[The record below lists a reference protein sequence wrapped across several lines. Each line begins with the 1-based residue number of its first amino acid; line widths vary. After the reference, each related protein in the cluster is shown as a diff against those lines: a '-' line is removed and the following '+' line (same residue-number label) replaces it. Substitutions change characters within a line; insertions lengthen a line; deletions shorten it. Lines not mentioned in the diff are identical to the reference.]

1 MEFFFKFGYVFIIV
15 TLIIMI
21 WMSLARASLYN
32 HREMEEMRYPP
43 CAYNSLCTCSKSSTD
58 LGIVHCKNVPF
69 PALPRMVNQSKVFM
83 LHMENTGLREIEPYF
98 LQSTGMYRLKISGNH
113 LTEIP
118 DDAFTGLERSL
129 WELILPQNDLVE
141 IPSKSFRHLQ
151 KLRHLDLSHNHITHI
166 LHDSFRGLEDSLQT
180 LLLGDNCISSLP
192 PHIFTGLLILET
204 LDLSGNNLFE
214 IDPNVFVDGMP
225 RLMKLLLT
233 DNILSEIPYDALG
246 PLKSLRT
253 LDISHNVIWSLSGN
267 ETYDIRANTKLNL
280 DNLHL
285 EYNNISM
292 LPPNSFKYFDVV
304 NRTFLDGNPIHTMK
318 DDAFKPA
325 KIREIYMRYCGLTE
339 ILPMAFDSLTGS
351 LQILDLS
358 GNNLT
363 HLHHKLFNK
372 FDVLRVISMRDNK
385 IKIEQP
391 METFNTMQYT
401 LLKLDLSGE
410 MNDPTNLQTL
420 RNMTRMRNMRSL
432 SMSRMSSNSIGP
444 DDFKDFGVELEDLQ
458 ITRATLSNI
467 QAHAFKHVR
476 GLKRLDFSE
485 NSIQGIEN
493 DAFDEIGHS
502 LISLKIAHGF
512 SGNALPAE
520 PLRHLTSLQELDM
533 SNNKIQTMS
542 DTSFHFLKNL
552 RLLEL
557 HDNRIEQV
565 MKGTFQ
571 GDIHSK
577 LEEISFRFNYMTQI
591 SQHTFFDLEALRK
604 LHLDDNKIERV
615 ERRAFMN
622 LDELEHLSLRGN
634 KLNNLAEESF
644 QNLPKLEVL
653 DMAFNMLP
661 NFNFDY
667 FDQVGTLSN
676 LMVNVSH
683 NQIKMLMHNS
693 SWTGRGDHGSMY
705 HSNIKILDLSH
716 NNISII
722 YPGYFRPAESSLT
735 HLHMGYNAL
744 MNVTRDVFGNMP
756 HLQWLDISHNYIREL
771 DFDAFKN
778 TKELQLIYF
787 HYNHLTD
794 IPQEVFKPIRALRVV
809 DFSHNHLRGLP
820 DNLFYNGGME
830 KLDVS
835 HNMLLKIPS
844 SSLSSLAALT
854 LCELHLS
861 NNFISTIHSMDLS
874 NKFRPNKYR
883 SLRYLDI
890 SYNYLLRIDDA
901 VFATMPKLAVLDLSH
916 NRDLKVMDK
925 SFMGLETSLIK
936 LGLENVSLSTVPEIR
951 LRYLREIR
959 LGYNELPSVPQ
970 ELANN
975 MSNLR
980 MLDLSNNDLTNV
992 PLMTHSLPHL
1002 RKLMLSGNPITSLNN
1017 NSFDGVN
1024 EDLEM
1029 LDISNFRLHYFEY
1042 GCLDA
1047 LPHLRQLKLTA
1058 YSHLEHF
1065 NIPYLLK
1072 NHHNIRDLWIEAP
1085 QPFTRIIKKG
1095 SGPNQEMQTVQMGMP
1110 TDLAREM
1117 EGHLPQKLTNIT
1129 FSGPQFSTLNEN
1141 ILKGMRSPYLHIQI
1155 YNTSL
1160 SELPKNFFKNMG
1172 RVRNISL
1179 DIRYNNRMLKRIPN
1193 PNTGTV
1199 PYLPNSVFLTELKMS
1214 DSDLNCDCELGWVE
1228 FWQRKRRQYI
1238 CSSQTWTDTIFRTFM
1253 NSPCQVYSRYA
1264 CDEHDDD
1271 LRETRCDNKGGQ
1283 QLMEQLKS
1291 ELECGWDGATCREA
1305 FLIVVFT
1312 CVFLVLFL

>member
-1 MEFFFKFGYVFIIV
+1 MGLEMFFKFGYAYLIV
-15 TLIIMI
+15 TLAIMI
-21 WMSLARASLYN
+21 WLSLARASIYN
-32 HREMEEMRYPP
+32 REMEEMRYPP
-43 CAYNSLCTCSKSSTD
+43 CTFNALCTCSKSSTD

-98 LQSTGMYRLKISGNH
+98 LQSTGMYRLKIFGNH

-129 WELILPQNDLVE
+129 WELILPENDLVE
-141 IPSKSFRHLQ
+141 IPSKAFRHLQ
-151 KLRHLDLSHNHITHI
+151 KLRHLDLGYNHITHVQ
-166 LHDSFRGLEDSLQT
+166 HDSFRGLEDSLQT
-180 LLLGDNCISSLP
+180 LILRDNCISTLQS
-192 PHIFTGLLILET
+192 HSFSGLLILEI

-225 RLMKLLLT
+225 RLTKLLLT

-267 ETYDIRANTKLNL
+267 ETYDIKSSTKLNL

-285 EYNNISM
+285 EYNHIDM
-292 LPPNSFKYFDVV
+292 LPPNSFKNFDVV
-304 NRTFLDGNPIHTMK
+304 NRTFFDGNPIHTLRE
-318 DDAFKPA
+318 DAFKAA
-325 KIREIYMRYCGLTE
+325 KIREIYMRYCGLTN
-339 ILPMAFDSLTGS
+339 ISPVAFDSLVNS

-363 HLHHKLFNK
+363 HIDHKLFNK

-385 IKIEQP
+385 IKIKQP
-391 METFNTMQYT
+391 MEQFNAMQYT
-401 LLKLDLSGE
+401 LLKLDLSGD

-420 RNMTRMRNMRSL
+420 RKMRNMRSL
-432 SMSRMSSNSIGP
+432 SISRMGPTSIGP
-444 DDFKDFGVELEDLQ
+444 EDFKDFGVELEDLQ
-458 ITRATLSNI
+458 ITRASLSNI
-467 QAHAFKHVR
+467 QSHAFKHVR

-485 NSIQGIEN
+485 NGIQSIEN
-493 DAFDEIGHS
+493 DAFVEIGHS
-502 LISLKIAHGF
+502 LISLKISHGF
-512 SGNALPAE
+512 SGTALPAE
-520 PLRHLTSLQELDM
+520 PMRHLTSLQELDF
-533 SNNKIQTMS
+533 SNNKIQSMS

-565 MKGTFQ
+565 LKGTFQ

-577 LEEISFRFNYMTQI
+577 LEEISFRFNHMTQV

-604 LHLDDNKIERV
+604 LHLDDNKIDRV

-644 QNLPKLEVL
+644 QNLPKLEIL
-653 DMAFNMLP
+653 DLAFNKLP

-676 LMVNVSH
+676 LNVNVSH
-683 NQIKMLMHNS
+683 NEIKMLMYNS
-693 SWTGRGDHGSMY
+693 SWSGRNDHGSMY

-722 YPGYFRPAESSLT
+722 HPGYFRPAEISLT
-735 HLHMGYNAL
+735 HLHMGYNSL
-744 MNVTRDVFGNMP
+744 MNATRDVFGNMP
-756 HLQWLDISHNYIREL
+756 HLQWLDISYNIIREL

-778 TKELQLIYF
+778 TKQLQLVYLS
-787 HYNHLTD
+787 HNYLTD
-794 IPQEVFKPIRALRVV
+794 IPQDIFKPVQGLRVI
-809 DFSHNHLRGLP
+809 DLSHNHLRGLP

-830 KLDVS
+830 KMDVS

-874 NKFRPNKYR
+874 NKFR

-925 SFMGLETSLIK
+925 SFMGLENSLIK

-951 LRYLREIR
+951 LKYLREFR
-959 LGYNELPSVPQ
+959 LGYNELPSIPQ
-970 ELANN
+970 ELAHN

-992 PLMTHSLPHL
+992 PLMTQSLPHL

-1042 GCLDA
+1042 GCLDS
-1047 LPHLRQLKLTA
+1047 LPHLRSLKLTA

-1065 NIPYLLK
+1065 NIPQLLR
-1072 NHHNIRDLWIEAP
+1072 HHYNIRQLWIEAP

-1095 SGPNQEMQTVQMGMP
+1095 SGNTQEMQSVQMGMP
-1110 TDLAREM
+1110 TDLTREM
-1117 EGHLPQKLTNIT
+1117 EGHLPSKLTNIT
-1129 FSGPQFSTLNEN
+1129 FSGPQFSSLNER
-1141 ILKGMRSPYLHIQI
+1141 ILKGMRSPYLYMQLF
-1155 YNTSL
+1155 NTSL
-1160 SELPKNFFKNMG
+1160 QALPNNFFKNLG

-1179 DIRYNNRMLKRIPN
+1179 DIRYNNRMLKKIPN
-1193 PNTGTV
+1193 PNTGRV
-1199 PYLPNSVFLTELKMS
+1199 PYLPNSVFLTDLKMS
-1214 DSDLNCDCELGWVE
+1214 NTDLNCDCDLGWVE

-1238 CSSQTWTDTIFRTFM
+1238 CSSQTWTDTVFRTFM
-1253 NSPCQVYSRYA
+1253 NSPCQVYGRHN
-1264 CDEHDDD
+1264 CDDHDDD
-1271 LRETRCDNKGGQ
+1271 LRETRCDNKGGL
-1283 QLMEQLKS
+1283 QLLEALKAD
-1291 ELECGWDGATCREA
+1291 LECGWDNASCKDS
-1305 FLIVVFT
+1305 V
-1312 CVFLVLFL
+1312 LVLIAACIILIFWM

>member
-1 MEFFFKFGYVFIIV
+1 MGLEFFFKFGYAFLII
-15 TLIIMI
+15 TLMIMI
-21 WMSLARASLYN
+21 WMSLARASMHMY
-32 HREMEEMRYPP
+32 EMDDSRNPP
-43 CAYNSLCTCSKSSTD
+43 CTQNALCTCSKSAPD
-58 LGIVHCKNVPF
+58 LGIVHCKDVPF
-69 PALPRMVNQSKVFM
+69 PALPKMVNESKVFS
-83 LHMENTGLREIEPYF
+83 LHMENTGLREIESYF

-129 WELILPQNDLVE
+129 WELLLPQNDLVE
-141 IPSKSFRHLQ
+141 IPSKSIRHLQ
-151 KLRHLDLSHNHITHI
+151 KLRHLDLGNNHITHVQ
-166 LHDSFRGLEDSLQT
+166 HDSFRGLEDSLQW
-180 LLLGDNCISSLP
+180 LILRDNCISMLMAHS
-192 PHIFTGLLILET
+192 FSGLLILET

-225 RLMKLLLT
+225 RLTKLLLT

-253 LDISHNVIWSLSGN
+253 LDISHNVIWSLGGN
-267 ETYDIRANTKLNL
+267 DTYDIKSATKLNL

-285 EYNNISM
+285 EYNNIDM
-292 LPPNSFKYFDVV
+292 LPPNSFKNFDIV
-304 NRTFLDGNPIHTMK
+304 NRTFFDGNPIHTLRE
-318 DDAFKPA
+318 DAFKPA
-325 KIREIYMRYCGLTE
+325 KIREIYMRYCGLTNVSP
-339 ILPMAFDSLTGS
+339 LAFDSLVNS

-363 HLHHKLFNK
+363 HLHHKLFNN
-372 FDVLRVISMRDNK
+372 FDVLRVISLRDNK

-391 METFNTMQYT
+391 LETFNAMQYT
-401 LLKLDLSGE
+401 LLKLDLSGDK
-410 MNDPTNLQTL
+410 NDPTNLQTL

-432 SMSRMSSNSIGP
+432 SMSRMGSATTIGP

-458 ITRATLSNI
+458 ITRATLATI
-467 QAHAFKHVR
+467 QSHAFKHVR
-476 GLKRLDFSE
+476 GLKHLDFSE
-485 NSIQGIEN
+485 NGIQTIEN
-493 DAFDEIGHS
+493 DAFHEIGHS
-502 LISLKIAHGF
+502 LISLKISHGF
-512 SGNALPAE
+512 TGTALPAD
-520 PLRHLTSLQELDM
+520 PLRHLTSLQELDF
-533 SNNKIQTMS
+533 SNNKITSMS

-577 LEEISFRFNYMTQI
+577 LEEISLRFNHLTQV

-634 KLNNLAEESF
+634 KLNNLADESF
-644 QNLPKLEVL
+644 QNLPKLEIL
-653 DMAFNMLP
+653 DMAFNNLP

-667 FDQVGTLSN
+667 FDQVGTLSTLN
-676 LMVNVSH
+676 VNVSH
-683 NQIKMLMHNS
+683 NQIKMLMYNS
-693 SWTGRGDHGSMY
+693 SWAGRADHGSMH
-705 HSNIKILDLSH
+705 HSNIKLLDLSH
-716 NNISII
+716 NNISLIH
-722 YPGYFRPAESSLT
+722 PGYFRPAEISLT
-735 HLHMGYNAL
+735 HLYMGYNSL
-744 MNVTRDVFGNMP
+744 MNATRDVFGNMP
-756 HLQWLDISHNYIREL
+756 HLQWLDLSYNSIREL

-778 TKELQLIYF
+778 TKQLQLIYLD
-787 HYNHLTD
+787 HNYLTD
-794 IPQEVFKPIRALRVV
+794 IPQDIFKPIYALRVI
-809 DFSHNHLRGLP
+809 DLSHNHLRGLP

-830 KLDVS
+830 KMDVS

-874 NKFRPNKYR
+874 NKFR
-883 SLRYLDI
+883 SLRFLDI

-901 VFATMPKLAVLDLSH
+901 VFATMPRLAALDLSH

-925 SFMGLETSLIK
+925 SFMGLENSLIK
-936 LGLENVSLSTVPEIR
+936 LGMENVSLSTIPEIR
-951 LRYLREIR
+951 LKYLRELR
-959 LGYNELPSVPQ
+959 LGYNELPSIPQ
-970 ELANN
+970 ELAFN

-992 PLMTHSLPHL
+992 PLMTQSLPHL

-1042 GCLDA
+1042 GCLDS
-1047 LPHLRQLKLTA
+1047 LPHLRSLKLTA

-1065 NIPYLLK
+1065 NIPHLLRH
-1072 NHHNIRDLWIEAP
+1072 HHNVRELWIEAP

-1095 SGPNQEMQTVQMGMP
+1095 SGPNQDIQQVQMGQP

-1117 EGHLPQKLTNIT
+1117 EGHLPSKLTNIT
-1129 FSGPQFSTLNEN
+1129 FSGPQFSSLNER
-1141 ILKGMRSPYLHIQI
+1141 ILKGMRSPYI
-1155 YNTSL
+1155 YMQLFNTTL
-1160 SELPKNFFKNMG
+1160 KEIPTNFFKHMG

-1179 DIRYNNRMLKRIPN
+1179 DIRYNNRMLKKVPN
-1193 PNTGTV
+1193 PNTGNV
-1199 PYLPNSVFLTELKMS
+1199 PFLPNSVFLTELKMS
-1214 DSDLNCDCELGWVE
+1214 DSDLNCDCDLGWVE

-1238 CSSQTWTDTIFRTFM
+1238 CSSQTWTDAVFRTFM
-1253 NSPCQVYSRYA
+1253 NSPCQVYGRHN
-1264 CDEHDDD
+1264 CDDHDDD

-1283 QLMEQLKS
+1283 QLMEALKFD
-1291 ELECGWDGATCREA
+1291 LECGWDNAGCRET
-1305 FLIVVFT
+1305 FILLITALLMIVFWM
-1312 CVFLVLFL
+1312 